1 MSSADILNSDSS
13 VLKKKDVAERT
24 NFLWNHPLL
33 KNIPRTYSP
42 SFLVAGT
49 YLETARTLCLMPWTQ
64 TFPTRSEAS
73 PKLTGPELTLPPR
86 NLGWNTRQRVEGVI
100 SSTDRLIRGHLA
112 IWLNAMLQT
121 EELPAPGK
129 SKRTMLIQRL
139 MKQFWWPV
147 WINNFGCCFRIPWN
161 PNMWCEVQSS
171 IQHFIKTIALTTKPM
186 TTSSGFLISA
196 KSRVADL
203 NSSLAVV
210 LMDETVCL

>member
-1 MSSADILNSDSS
+1 MSSADILKSDSS
-13 VLKKKDVAERT
+13 MLKKKDVAERA
-24 NFLWNHPLL
+24 NFFWNPPLL

-64 TFPTRSEAS
+64 TFPRRSEAS
-73 PKLTGPELTLPPR
+73 PFHRSGTHPSPPKPWLKHQATCWR
-86 NLGWNTRQRVEGVI
+86 RHLLHR
-100 SSTDRLIRGHLA
+100 SSYPRAFGHLV
-112 IWLNAMLQT
+112 
-121 EELPAPGK
+121 ECHAPNRRAPSTWK
-129 SKRTMLIQRL
+129 KQKDKPLIQRL
-139 MKQFWWPV
+139 MKRFWSPV
-147 WINNFGCCFRIPWN
+147 WINNFGGCFRIPWN

-210 LMDETVCL
+210 LMHETVCL